1 MTVQLFPD
9 IDLNPTTKMP
19 NSPFPSWYFTEKI
32 DELKES
38 IRQSR
43 AAIENGWIAEMRLP
57 QSRAELARKED
68 MLSKMLDSIP
78 KVGKMDME
86 KLASLYV
93 ESSDLLKPSYFSRSD
108 MKKGIAD
115 AHEEVSRMLD
125 PCIDVR
131 GDLYLL
137 AKSFGCQIVE
147 GKIAR
152 EELARVWKILGKFLG
167 KPTNTEILRKD

>member
-9 IDLNPTTKMP
+9 IDLNPTSKMP

-32 DELKES
+32 DELRES

-43 AAIENGWIAEMRLP
+43 AAIDNGWIAEMRLP
-57 QSRAELARKED
+57 QSRAELARKEE

-86 KLASLYV
+86 KLDSLYAEAT
-93 ESSDLLKPSYFSRSD
+93 ESLKPMYYSRSD
-108 MKKGIAD
+108 MQKGIVD
-115 AHEEVSRMLD
+115 AHEEARRMLD

-131 GDLYLL
+131 GDLYAI
-137 AKSFGCQIVE
+137 AKSFGCHITE

-152 EELARVWKILGKFLG
+152 EELARTWKILGKFLG